1 MKRIIT
7 VLASLVAVATL
18 AQTPDAFE
26 QYRRQMDSSFEKVKS
41 SNNEQFE
48 RKRAEIDRSY
58 AEHMRK
64 AWEVYNS
71 SPSVPAPKR
80 PEPVTIPE
88 YVPTE
93 PTSAEKP
100 VAVVEPAP
108 KPVPVVTPKPEPKP
122 EPVVTPKPEPEPKPE
137 PTKPVVA
144 PQTTPTPQAPQT
156 TPQTKPA
163 PAPAP
168 APKPTPA
175 PTTPQTVP
183 SQSIAPTCNQ
193 SVWNFVYYGTKVSI
207 RVPKGVAKQ
216 SLFELTEN
224 KVADAWL
231 AMGAGNYES
240 TLEDCLAVRER
251 LALSDWGY
259 YVMVKDFARSY
270 YGSNCNDGVLLQAYL
285 LAHSGY
291 RVRMARSGNDLSL
304 LLNIS
309 GQVYGMSYFT
319 LNGVRFYLPVKRS
332 AATKMN
338 ICSVQFPGE
347 NSISLSHNCP
357 PRLDYK
363 ATPVKRFA
371 SKKYPVA
378 TLELAVNS
386 NLIAY
391 YAEYPA
397 SDFAY
402 YVRTSLSDNLKAQL
416 YPMLK
421 RVTDGKS
428 QREAVSVILDFVQTS
443 FAYKTDDQQFGREKW
458 FFGDETFYYPYS
470 DCDDRAILFT
480 VLVRDVL
487 NMDAVLLEYPEHLA
501 SAVRFDA
508 TTEGDYVTVDGK
520 RYVVCDPTYVGA
532 GVGISMPGVDAKR
545 LKIIKL

>member
-1 MKRIIT
+1 M
-7 VLASLVAVATL
+7 ASLVAVAAL

-26 QYRRQMDSSFEKVKS
+26 QYRRQMDSSFEKIKS

-80 PEPVTIPE
+80 PEPVTIPQ
-88 YVPTE
+88 YVPSV
-93 PTSAEKP
+93 PTSNEQP

-108 KPVPVVTPKPEPKP
+108 KPAPVVTPTSEPTKPVVTPKPAPAPQPAPAPAPQPK
-122 EPVVTPKPEPEPKPE
+122 PVVTP
-137 PTKPVVA
+137 
-144 PQTTPTPQAPQT
+144 
-156 TPQTKPA
+156 KPA

-168 APKPTPA
+168 APVPA
-175 PTTPQTVP
+175 PVPQTKPAPAPKPAPQPAPAAPQTVP
-183 SQSIAPTCNQ
+183 SQPVAPTCNQ
-193 SVWNFVYYGTKVSI
+193 SVWNFGYYGTKVSI
-207 RVPKGVAKQ
+207 RVPKGAAKQ

-231 AMGAGNYES
+231 AMGSGDYES

-259 YVMVKDFARSY
+259 YVMVKNFVRSY
-270 YGSNCNDGVLLQAYL
+270 YGSDCNDGVLLQAYL

-332 AATKMN
+332 SATKMN

-347 NSISLSHNCP
+347 NSFSLSHNCP
-357 PRLDYK
+357 PRLEYK

-402 YVRTSLSDNLKAQL
+402 YVRTSLSENLKAQL

-458 FFGDETFYYPYS
+458 FFGDETFFYPYS

-487 NMDAVLLEYPEHLA
+487 NMEAVLLEYPEHLA

-508 TTEGDYVTVDGK
+508 STEGDYVMLDGK

-532 GVGISMPGVDAKR
+532 GVGISMPGVDAKG

>member
-1 MKRIIT
+1 MKRTIT
-7 VLASLVAVATL
+7 ALASLVAVAAL
-18 AQTPDAFE
+18 AQTPDVFE

-122 EPVVTPKPEPEPKPE
+122 EPVVTPKPEPKPKPE
-137 PTKPVVA
+137 PTKPVVTPKPAPA
-144 PQTTPTPQAPQT
+144 PQPAPQ
-156 TPQTKPA
+156 PAPA

-183 SQSIAPTCNQ
+183 SQPVAPTCNQ

-207 RVPKGVAKQ
+207 RVPKGAAKQ

-231 AMGAGNYES
+231 AMGAGDYES

-285 LAHSGY
+285 HRGLH
-291 RVRMARSGNDLSL
+291 RDC
-304 LLNIS
+304 
-309 GQVYGMSYFT
+309 
-319 LNGVRFYLPVKRS
+319 RS
-332 AATKMN
+332 ARPT
-338 ICSVQFPGE
+338 
-347 NSISLSHNCP
+347 
-357 PRLDYK
+357 
-363 ATPVKRFA
+363 
-371 SKKYPVA
+371 
-378 TLELAVNS
+378 AVS
-386 NLIAY
+386 R
-391 YAEYPA
+391 
-397 SDFAY
+397 SRCRS
-402 YVRTSLSDNLKAQL
+402 RTSS
-416 YPMLK
+416 
-421 RVTDGKS
+421 
-428 QREAVSVILDFVQTS
+428 
-443 FAYKTDDQQFGREKW
+443 
-458 FFGDETFYYPYS
+458 
-470 DCDDRAILFT
+470 
-480 VLVRDVL
+480 
-487 NMDAVLLEYPEHLA
+487 
-501 SAVRFDA
+501 
-508 TTEGDYVTVDGK
+508 
-520 RYVVCDPTYVGA
+520 
-532 GVGISMPGVDAKR
+532 
-545 LKIIKL
+545 